1 MTPVAPL
8 DGFQTVEAVAA
19 RQRQEEQAAKGL
31 AGART
36 RLILGRDA
44 KAAFF
49 ATLLLR
55 LTPVVDWKV
64 GTMATDGRTLAYS
77 PQFVAGLSPDELL
90 GVLAHEVMHNALAH
104 HGRRDGRDPAKWN
117 VACDLAVNP
126 LLADCGFTLPT
137 GRLMPGEGR
146 YAGLAAGKSAEEYYA
161 SLPPDVSEAD
171 SSDRVGDPGGC
182 GQVREPAE
190 AAPADARRQEA
201 EWQVAVAQAEQ
212 AAKAK
217 GDLPA
222 GLGRAVQDVL
232 HPAADW
238 KAVLRE
244 FVSATAKNDYSW
256 TRPNRRYV
264 ARGLYLPGLFSEE
277 LGEVVIAVDT
287 SGSVGETELAAFA
300 GEVAGILGA
309 FACTATIL
317 YHDAAVQ
324 HVQRWTSAD
333 GDLTLEPV
341 GGGGTSHVCVFD
353 WLDRNG
359 VSPACVVCLTDL
371 DTVFPMTAP
380 AVPVLWAV
388 VGGNAAEPPFGRR
401 VSLSPTP

>member
-1 MTPVAPL
+1 MTTEAPES
-8 DGFQTVEAVAA
+8 GFGAVEAVAA
-19 RQRQEEQAAKGL
+19 NQRLEEQAAKCL

-55 LTPVVDWKV
+55 LTPAVDWAV
-64 GTMATDGRTLAYS
+64 GTMATDGRALAYS
-77 PQFVAGLSPDELL
+77 PPFVAGLAPDELV

-104 HGRRDGRDPAKWN
+104 HCRRGDRDPVKWN
-117 VACDLAVNP
+117 IACDLAINP
-126 LLADCGFTLPT
+126 LLTNSGFTLPK

-146 YAGLAAGKSAEEYYA
+146 YAAVAAGQSAEAYYA
-161 SLPPDVSEAD
+161 VLSPDTAD
-171 SSDRVGDPGGC
+171 AAADDGVADPGGC
-182 GQVREPAE
+182 GQVRGPAQ
-190 AAPADARRQEA
+190 AAPADARQQEA

-212 AAKAK
+212 AARGK

-232 HPAADW
+232 NPAADW
-238 KAVLRE
+238 KTVRRE
-244 FVSATAKNDYSW
+244 FVAAAAKTDYSW
-256 TRPNRRYV
+256 SRPNRRYV
-264 ARGLYLPGLFSEE
+264 ARGLYLPGLHSEE

-287 SGSVGETELAAFA
+287 SGSVGEQELAAFA
-300 GEVAGILGA
+300 GEAAGILGA

-324 HVQRWTSAD
+324 HVQWWTPSD
-333 GDLTLEPV
+333 GDIVLEPV
-341 GGGGTSHVCVFD
+341 GGGGTSHACVFD
-353 WLDRNG
+353 WLDANG

-371 DTVFPMTAP
+371 DTDFPPTAP

-388 VGGNAAEPPFGRR
+388 VGGNARVPPFGRR
-401 VSLSPTP
+401 VSLSSNP